1 MNGDRSK
8 LKPCLLINVAH
19 FVIFKMFNYYVSR
32 VTDIVHD
39 YDVITCHVI
48 SPQLTVQCHRKE
60 TAPRTLVRGSATTDG
75 RFAYFTPRYSN
86 SVYQYECSTEKWEE
100 LPSCP
105 YRNSGLVI
113 IDREV
118 TSVGGEDG
126 YHRTNKL
133 YTLRQGKWVEK
144 YPPMNTARSD
154 TAVVSTSD
162 GKYLIVIGG
171 FVGRRWDGGFVWT
184 ATVELF
190 QVKGRRWY
198 QLTDLPQPLTY
209 PSATICGDI
218 VHVIG
223 YDDKG
228 YSCSLA
234 ALPSSDKP
242 IPPQSIPHL
251 ISWKPLPPLP
261 VEWTTAATLCG
272 QLVLIGG
279 SQRSLFGLFL
289 SPVNS
294 IHQLVDGQW
303 VEIGSMTSER
313 SYCLV
318 ASPSPDKIII
328 IVGRSGAWDYVEE
341 CVVV

>member
-1 MNGDRSK
+1 
-8 LKPCLLINVAH
+8 
-19 FVIFKMFNYYVSR
+19 MFNYYVSR
-32 VTDIVHD
+32 VTDIFHD

-48 SPQLTVQCHRKE
+48 SPQLTVQCHRKK
-60 TAPRTLVRGSATTDG
+60 TAPCGMIRGSATTDG
-75 RFAYFTPRYSN
+75 RFAYFTPRDST

-113 IDREV
+113 IDREL
-118 TSVGGEDG
+118 TAVGGHDDG
-126 YHRTNKL
+126 SRYTNKL

-144 YPPMNTARSD
+144 YPPMNTGRSH

-162 GKYLIVIGG
+162 GEYLIVIGG
-171 FVGRRWDGGFVWT
+171 LGVGGRWT

-190 QVKGRRWY
+190 QVKSRRWY

-209 PSATICGDI
+209 LSATICGDI
-218 VHVIG
+218 VHVVG
-223 YDDKG
+223 DGDEG

-261 VEWTTAATLCG
+261 VEDSTAATLCG

-279 SQRSLFGLFL
+279 SQFWP
-289 SPVNS
+289 PVNS
-294 IHQLVDGQW
+294 IHQLVGGQW
-303 VEIGSMTSER
+303 VEIGSMTSGR
-313 SYCLV
+313 YYCLV

-328 IVGRSGAWDYVEE
+328 VGGLGALGRVEE
-341 CVVV
+341 CVVI